1 VKAVS
6 PSGGRGAE
14 VAPDVNRSLQELPDH
29 HDALDLVGALV
40 DLVILAS
47 PHALDGVVLDEAGTD
62 EQRTACTVTFIATS
76 AAKHLA
82 AAPKKDRSGS
92 LRSDLAAAT

>member
-62 EQRTACTVTFIATS
+62 EQRTACTVIATS